1 MVKMNN
7 ILEDVNNINE
17 DLNFQLIEQGKDIDE
32 INIIMDDNY
41 RNMQAANTHLRET
54 HRKRKES

>member
-17 DLNFQLIEQGKDIDE
+17 DLNFQLIEQGKDID
-32 INIIMDDNY
+32 
-41 RNMQAANTHLRET
+41 
-54 HRKRKES
+54 